1 MASVG
6 IKDMVIRKMQWHSN
20 HTELNHLGRALVAKP
35 EMMYDNMQKIFSAY
49 RYSENPLS
57 VILGGKSELVIDK
70 SEWEWMLRGASERPA
85 LIMENT
91 LTGGAAAGLNKTQ
104 FTLKFA
110 ENRFVAGDV
119 IYPGTLNKSYQVR
132 VQADPTRHGAGWL
145 YTVVGNWDDKA
156 MFIPA
161 KYLEPNT
168 KWVKLFSVYEEG
180 SEQSGSTDY
189 SMPMHL
195 ASRLSRI
202 RKHYKVTGDAAREVL
217 DVTMIGEDGNKY
229 NGWIKYAEAEFYYQ
243 WYREIERL
251 RWYSQSTSS
260 VQGST
265 GRPTRQGPG
274 ILELLE
280 KSHTYTYSTVSAQL
294 FEDFASDIFY
304 GRIAPGA
311 PARKLRVG
319 TGEIG
324 MRNFHRAINDREKS
338 NGFLQVTD
346 DINLQKTSSSYH
358 ANSLTAGYQF
368 TRARFANGI
377 EMEVFH
383 VPAFDDT
390 TVNTEINPKT
400 GFPYESERY
409 VFLDFSGEGMESN
422 IKLVRKRDSMI
433 IRYIEGMASPFG
445 YTNQASVAHAGDYYE
460 MHAHEQVGI
469 HIEDI
474 TRCGMLIPKVS

>member
-20 HTELNHLGRALVAKP
+20 HTELNHLGRSLVAKP

-57 VILGGKSELVIDK
+57 VLLGGKAEKVIDK

-85 LIMENT
+85 LIMENVLPGNT
-91 LTGGAAAGLNKTQ
+91 SVGAGRTPFQ
-104 FTLKFA
+104 LKFA
-110 ENRFVAGDV
+110 EKRFVAGDV
-119 IYPGTLNKSYQVR
+119 IYPGTLDKTLQVR
-132 VQADPTRHGAGWL
+132 IKEDPQRHGAGWL
-145 YTVVGNWDDKA
+145 YQVVGNWDSTTKTL
-156 MFIPA
+156 PT

-168 KWVKLFSVYEEG
+168 KWVKLYSVYEEG
-180 SEQSGSTDY
+180 SEQSGSTEY

-195 ASRLSRI
+195 ASRLSRM

-217 DVTMIGEDGNKY
+217 DVQMVGEDGKKY
-229 NGWIKYAEAEFYYQ
+229 NGWIKYAEAEFWYQ

-251 RWYSQSTSS
+251 RWYSQSTTS
-260 VQGST
+260 VKGST

-274 ILELLE
+274 VIELLN
-280 KSHTYTYSTVSAQL
+280 KSHTYTFSNVSAQL
-294 FEDFASDIFY
+294 FEEFAGDIFY
-304 GRIAPGA
+304 GRIAPGN

-324 MRNFHRAINDREKS
+324 MRNFHRAINDRETA
-338 NGFLQVTD
+338 NGFIQVTD
-346 DINLQKTSSSYH
+346 DINLQKSSSPYH
-358 ANSLTAGYQF
+358 ENSLVSGYQF
-368 TRARFANGI
+368 VKARFANGI

-390 TVNTEINPKT
+390 TVNTQINPKT

-409 VFLDFSGEGMESN
+409 VFMDFSGEGMESN
-422 IKLVRKRDSMI
+422 IKLVRKKDSMI
-433 IRYIEGMASPFG
+433 VRYIEGLAGPFG

-460 MHAHEQVGI
+460 MHCHEQCGI